1 MIKLNKPLIAVFAL
15 AFFIITYLYF
25 FDKGSKAVFSIE
37 PYQTGSQIA
46 KNLKEKDIIA
56 SELWFRALLK
66 ATGNASNLK
75 VGKYTLNKNI
85 SSEEALWVLLN
96 QNGDE
101 VFKLTIVEGYRV
113 EEIAEQLSKY
123 NITDP
128 YEFLRLVKER
138 DLEGYLFPS
147 TYNFV
152 ENMVPQRV
160 IDIMMSE
167 FKNQTD
173 KLLSDFVCPENLSQ
187 KDLITLASIV
197 EREAVNDEERPKI
210 AKVYLNRLEIGKRL
224 QADPTVQYAL
234 GYNVRQDKYWKK
246 NITLR
251 DLTIKSPYNTY
262 RNTGLPPGP
271 ICNPGVKSIEA
282 VLNPEPNFR
291 ALYFVADIDG
301 NHIFSETYHQHLK
314 NIKKIRK
321 GR

>member
-1 MIKLNKPLIAVFAL
+1 MNKSKKIIAIVFISI
-15 AFFIITYLYF
+15 FFVISYLYF
-25 FDKGSKAVFSIE
+25 FDKGPKAVFSIK
-37 PYQTGSQIA
+37 PHQTGSQIA
-46 KNLKEKDIIA
+46 KNLKQKDIIA

-66 ATGNASNLK
+66 ATGNANNLK
-75 VGKYTLNKNI
+75 VGKYILNKNI
-85 SSEEALWVLLN
+85 SSEEALWILLN

-101 VFKLTIVEGYRV
+101 VFKLTLLEGYRA

-123 NITDP
+123 NITDAH
-128 YEFLRLVKER
+128 EFLRIVKEQN
-138 DLEGYLFPS
+138 LEGYLFPS

-152 ENMVPQRV
+152 ENMTPQRV

-167 FKNQTD
+167 FENKTGKFLTN
-173 KLLSDFVCPENLSQ
+173 FICPQNLS
-187 KDLITLASIV
+187 KRDVITLASIV

-210 AKVYLNRLEIGKRL
+210 ASVYLNRLEIGKRL

-234 GYNVRQDKYWKK
+234 GYSVRQDKYWKK

-251 DLTIKSPYNTY
+251 DLTVKSPYNTY

-271 ICNPGVKSIEA
+271 ICNPGVKSIQA

-301 NHIFSETYHQHLK
+301 SHIFSETYHQHLK
-314 NIKKIRK
+314 NIKKIKKNR
-321 GR
+321 

>member
-1 MIKLNKPLIAVFAL
+1 MNKNKKILLIVFASVV
-15 AFFIITYLYF
+15 FIILYVYF
-25 FDKGSKAVFSIE
+25 LDRGQKVVFSIE

-85 SSEEALWVLLN
+85 SSEEALWILLN

-101 VFKLTIVEGYRV
+101 VFKLTIIEGYRA

-123 NITDP
+123 NITDAH
-128 YEFLRLVKER
+128 EFLRLVKEQN
-138 DLEGYLFPS
+138 LEGYLFPS

-152 ENMVPQRV
+152 ENMTPQRV
-160 IDIMMSE
+160 INIMTLE
-167 FKNQTD
+167 FDNQT
-173 KLLSDFVCPENLSQ
+173 KNLLTDFVCPQDLS
-187 KDLITLASIV
+187 KEDLIALASIV
-197 EREAVNDEERPKI
+197 EREAVNDQERPKI

-234 GYNVRQDKYWKK
+234 GYNIRQDKYWKK

-301 NHIFSETYHQHLK
+301 SHIFSETYHQHLK

-321 GR
+321 NR